1 MPRYTT
7 YGRLDSQQ
15 VDDGDTAFQRINS
28 RLRPDQLKPGEVAA
42 SQNGRMDVDGAWQVR
57 KGISVF
63 GLPITT
69 GTRALTVPF
78 YLYANKTISSA
89 TRATTTVTVTT
100 STAHG
105 FVSGTLVH
113 ILGLVG
119 SVAADG
125 NRTITSTGS
134 NTFTFTVAGA
144 TGSETYT
151 IAGTNHA
158 GAPILDDS
166 SINGVYGSCLF
177 SDPATNN
184 TEYIALATNSS
195 LNLVK
200 LSDGSSTQISYPS
213 GVTISTDVNLVQAF
227 NYLFIFRDGLTA
239 LQWDGNF
246 SSPTFVLV
254 DNGAYTQP
262 VIYQATNNTV
272 ISSGV
277 VTVTAS
283 GHTVQIGDLVRVS
296 DRGTT
301 GLNSL
306 EEYRVYDTTSTTFK
320 FKADCADSAATTV
333 AVGQRQS
340 IGLGFTHMP
349 CPDWAI
355 YHQRRLWM
363 PFKYLSTGT
372 SGSPTIT
379 ARNISDEIIAS
390 DILDQNTYDQIENQF
405 RIASGSADYL
415 VALQPFAEDNLIAFT
430 RNSIHLISGVGADL
444 GNAVVREITR
454 EVGCCARKSIAQVGS
469 KIMFLSDN
477 GVYGVEFDQLYN
489 LRGVSVPL
497 SEAINPTI
505 NNIDP
510 LYIDNAVG
518 IYHDNRYYL
527 AVTPK
532 GSTENN
538 MMLVYNF
545 LNDGWESVDYINQRG
560 WNIKNFIRA
569 GAGGLNSLYA
579 VNELGGIHLIDS
591 GTSAVDTLALAV
603 GEGTAQYSISSFL
616 NTRQYTFGTMDRKKF
631 NSYELH
637 IESASEIESDAIMTM
652 ETENLDGTEI
662 YGSISSIIG
671 APIPSGEDESIRG
684 RLGNKRA
691 YGAQIGVTPTT
702 GRPKI
707 RAVKITGMLAFSSTT
722 SAS

>member
-1 MPRYTT
+1 MPRYSS
-7 YGRLDSQQ
+7 YGRLDNQQ

-57 KGISVF
+57 KGISVY
-63 GLPITT
+63 GTPIVA
-69 GTRALTVPF
+69 GDAALILPF

-89 TRATTTVTVTT
+89 TRSITVVTVTT
-100 STAHG
+100 SAAHG
-105 FVSGTLVH
+105 FTSGTLVS
-113 ILGLVG
+113 ISGLTGTV
-119 SVAADG
+119 SPNG
-125 NRTITSTGS
+125 NRTITSTGA
-134 NTFTFTVAGA
+134 NTFTFTISGA
-144 TGSETYT
+144 TGSETYSGS
-151 IAGTNHA
+151 GTA
-158 GAPILDDS
+158 GAPILDDTAVNS
-166 SINGVYGSCLF
+166 VYGSCLF

-184 TEYIALATNSS
+184 TEYIAMATNST
-195 LNLVK
+195 LK
-200 LSDGSSTQISYPS
+200 LIKISDGSTTNIAYPAAVAISS
-213 GVTISTDVNLVQAF
+213 EVNLIQAF
-227 NYLFIFRDGLTA
+227 NYLFIFRNGLTA

-246 SSPTFVLV
+246 ASPTFTLV

-262 VIYQATNNTV
+262 VIYQANNNTV

-283 GHTVQIGDLVRVS
+283 GHTLVIGDLVRVS
-296 DRGTT
+296 DKGTT

-306 EEYRVYDTTSTTFK
+306 EEYRVYDTTATTFK
-320 FKADCADSAATTV
+320 FKADCVDSAATTV

-372 SGSPTIT
+372 SGNPTIT

-477 GVYGVEFDQLYN
+477 GVYGIEFDQLYN

-527 AVTPK
+527 AYTPK

-538 MMLVYNF
+538 TMIVYNF
-545 LNDGWESVDYINQRG
+545 LNDGWESIDSIRYAG
-560 WNIKNFIRA
+560 WNVKSFIRA
-569 GAGGLNSLYA
+569 GAGGLNSLYV
-579 VNELGGIHLIDS
+579 VNELGGIHLLES
-591 GTSAVDTLALAV
+591 GTSAVDTLALTV
-603 GEGTAQYSISSFL
+603 GGGSNVYRIDSGVT
-616 NTRQYTFGTMDRKKF
+616 TRQYTFGTMDRKKY

-637 IESASEIESDAIMTM
+637 VQSSDEIESDFNISL
-652 ETENLDGTEI
+652 ETENLDGLVS
-662 YGSISSIIG
+662 YGSASSIIG
-671 APIPSGEDESIRG
+671 GPIPSGEDESIRA

-691 YGAQIGVTPTT
+691 YGAQMIISPTT

-707 RAVKITGMLAFSSTT
+707 RAIKITGMLAFSSTT

>member
-1 MPRYTT
+1 MPRYSS

-57 KGISVF
+57 KGISVY
-63 GLPITT
+63 GTPIVA
-69 GTRALTVPF
+69 GDAALILPF

-89 TRATTTVTVTT
+89 TRSITVVTVTT
-100 STAHG
+100 SAAHG
-105 FVSGTLVH
+105 FTSGTLVS
-113 ILGLVG
+113 ISGLTGTVNPN
-119 SVAADG
+119 G
-125 NRTITSTGS
+125 NRTITSTGA
-134 NTFTFTVAGA
+134 NTFTFTISGA

-151 IAGTNHA
+151 GSGTA
-158 GAPILDDS
+158 GAPILDDTA
-166 SINGVYGSCLF
+166 INSVYGSCLF

-184 TEYIALATNSS
+184 TEYIAMATNST
-195 LNLVK
+195 LK
-200 LSDGSSTQISYPS
+200 LIKISDGSTTNIAYPAAVAISS
-213 GVTISTDVNLVQAF
+213 EVNLVQAF
-227 NYLFIFRDGLTA
+227 NYLFVFRNGLTA

-246 SSPTFVLV
+246 SSPTFTLV
-254 DNGAYTQP
+254 DNGTYTQP

-272 ISSGV
+272 IVSGV

-283 GHTVQIGDLVRVS
+283 GHTVEIGDLVRVS
-296 DRGTT
+296 DKGTT

-306 EEYRVYDTTSTTFK
+306 EEYRVYDTTATTFK

-333 AVGQRQS
+333 AVGKRQS

-363 PFKYLSTGT
+363 PFKYLSTGPASAGT
-372 SGSPTIT
+372 P
-379 ARNISDEIIAS
+379 RNISDEIISS

-405 RIASGSADYL
+405 RIASGGADYL

-477 GVYGVEFDQLYN
+477 GVYGIEFDQLYN

-505 NNIDP
+505 KTIDP

-527 AVTPK
+527 AYTPK

-538 MMLVYNF
+538 TMIVYNF
-545 LNDGWESVDYINQRG
+545 LNDGWESVDSIRYAG
-560 WNIKNFIRA
+560 WNVNSFIRA
-569 GAGGLNSLYA
+569 GAGGLNSLYV
-579 VNELGGIHLIDS
+579 VNELGGIHLLES
-591 GTSAVDTLALAV
+591 GTSAVDTLALTVGGGSNTYPIDSAV
-603 GEGTAQYSISSFL
+603 T
-616 NTRQYTFGTMDRKKF
+616 TRQYTFSTMDRKKY
-631 NSYELH
+631 NSYEIH
-637 IESASEIESDAIMTM
+637 AQSSDEIQSDFGIAL
-652 ETENLDGTEI
+652 ETENLDGVVN
-662 YGSISSIIG
+662 YGNISTIIG

-691 YGAQIGVTPTT
+691 YGAQMSILPTS

-707 RAVKITGMLAFSSTT
+707 RAIKITGMLAFSSTT

>member
-57 KGISVF
+57 KGISVY
-63 GLPITT
+63 GTPIVA
-69 GTRALTVPF
+69 GNSALILPF

-89 TRATTTVTVTT
+89 TRSITVVTVTT

-105 FVSGTLVH
+105 FTSGTLVS
-113 ILGLVG
+113 ISGLTGTV
-119 SVAADG
+119 SPNG
-125 NRTITSTGS
+125 NRTITSTGA
-134 NTFTFTVAGA
+134 NTFTFTISGA
-144 TGSETYT
+144 TGSETYSGS
-151 IAGTNHA
+151 GTA
-158 GAPILDDS
+158 GAPILDDTAVNS
-166 SINGVYGSCLF
+166 VYGSCLF

-184 TEYIALATNSS
+184 TEYIAMATNST
-195 LNLVK
+195 LK
-200 LSDGSSTQISYPS
+200 LIKISDGSTTNIAYPAAVAISEE
-213 GVTISTDVNLVQAF
+213 VNLVQAF
-227 NYLFIFRDGLTA
+227 NYLFIFRNGLTA

-246 SSPTFVLV
+246 ASPTFILV

-262 VIYQATNNTV
+262 VIYQANNNTV

-283 GHTVQIGDLVRVS
+283 GHTLVIGDLVRVS
-296 DRGTT
+296 DKGTT

-306 EEYRVYDTTSTTFK
+306 EEYRVYDTTATTFK
-320 FKADCADSAATTV
+320 FKADCVDSAATTV
-333 AVGQRQS
+333 AVGMRQS

-372 SGSPTIT
+372 SGNPTIT

-405 RIASGSADYL
+405 RIASGGADYL

-454 EVGCCARKSIAQVGS
+454 EVGCCARKSIAQIGS
-469 KIMFLSDN
+469 KILFLSDN
-477 GVYGVEFDQLYN
+477 GVYAIQFEDLYN

-505 NNIDP
+505 KNIDP

-527 AVTPK
+527 AYTPK

-538 MMLVYNF
+538 TMIVYNF
-545 LNDGWESVDYINQRG
+545 LNDGWESVDSIRYAG
-560 WNIKNFIRA
+560 WNVKSFIRA
-569 GAGGLNSLYA
+569 GAGGLNSLYV
-579 VNELGGIHLIDS
+579 VNELGGIHLLES
-591 GTSAVDTLALAV
+591 GTSAVDTLALTV
-603 GEGTAQYSISSFL
+603 GGGSNVYRIDSGVT
-616 NTRQYTFGTMDRKKF
+616 TRQYTFNTMDRKKY

-637 IESASEIESDAIMTM
+637 VQSSDEIESDFNISL
-652 ETENLDGTEI
+652 ETENLDGLVS
-662 YGSISSIIG
+662 YGSASSIVG
-671 APIPSGEDESIRG
+671 GPIPSGEDESIRA

-691 YGAQIGVTPTT
+691 YGAQMIISPTT

-707 RAVKITGMLAFSSTT
+707 RAIKITGMLAFSSTT

>member
-1 MPRYTT
+1 MPRYSS

-57 KGISVF
+57 KGISVY
-63 GLPITT
+63 GTPIVA
-69 GTRALTVPF
+69 GNSALTLPF
-78 YLYANKTISSA
+78 YLYDNRTISSA
-89 TRATTTVTVTT
+89 TRSITVVTVTT
-100 STAHG
+100 SAAHG
-105 FVSGTLVH
+105 FTSGTLVS
-113 ILGLVG
+113 ISGLTGTV
-119 SVAADG
+119 SPNG
-125 NRTITSTGS
+125 NRTITSTGA
-134 NTFTFTVAGA
+134 NTFTFTISGA
-144 TGSETYT
+144 TGSETYSGS
-151 IAGTNHA
+151 GTA
-158 GAPILDDS
+158 GAPILDDTAVNS
-166 SINGVYGSCLF
+166 VYGSCLF

-184 TEYIALATNSS
+184 TEYIAMATNST
-195 LNLVK
+195 LK
-200 LSDGSSTQISYPS
+200 LIKISDGSTTNIAYPAAVAISS
-213 GVTISTDVNLVQAF
+213 EVNLIQAF
-227 NYLFIFRDGLTA
+227 NYLFIFRNGLTA

-246 SSPTFVLV
+246 SSPTFTLV

-283 GHTVQIGDLVRVS
+283 GHTVAIGDLVRVS

-306 EEYRVYDTTSTTFK
+306 EEYRVYDTTATTFK

-372 SGSPTIT
+372 SGNPTIT

-405 RIASGSADYL
+405 RIASGGADYL

-477 GVYGVEFDQLYN
+477 GVYGIEFDQLYN

-505 NNIDP
+505 NSIDP

-527 AVTPK
+527 AYTPK

-538 MMLVYNF
+538 TMIVYNF
-545 LNDGWESVDYINQRG
+545 LNDGWESVDSIRYAG
-560 WNIKNFIRA
+560 WNVKSFIRA
-569 GAGGLNSLYA
+569 GAGGLNSLYV
-579 VNELGGIHLIDS
+579 VNELGGIHLLES
-591 GTSAVDTLALAV
+591 GTSAVDTLALTV
-603 GEGTAQYSISSFL
+603 GGGSNVYRIDSGVT
-616 NTRQYTFGTMDRKKF
+616 TRQYTFGTMDRKKY

-637 IESASEIESDAIMTM
+637 VQSSDEIESDFNISL
-652 ETENLDGTEI
+652 ETENLDGLVS
-662 YGSISSIIG
+662 YGSASSIVG
-671 APIPSGEDESIRG
+671 GPIPSGEDESIRA

-691 YGAQIGVTPTT
+691 YGAQMIISPTT

-707 RAVKITGMLAFSSTT
+707 RAIKITGMLAFSSTT

>member
-1 MPRYTT
+1 MPRYSS

-63 GLPITT
+63 GLPIAT

-89 TRATTTVTVTT
+89 TRATTTITVTT

-105 FVSGTLVH
+105 FVTGTLVS
-113 ILGLVG
+113 IAGLTGTVNPN
-119 SVAADG
+119 G

-134 NTFTFTVAGA
+134 NTFTFTISGS
-144 TGSETYT
+144 TGSETYGGSG
-151 IAGTNHA
+151 IA
-158 GAPILDDS
+158 GAPILDDNS
-166 SINGVYGSCLF
+166 VNGIYGSCLF

-195 LNLVK
+195 LSLIKV
-200 LSDGSSTQISYPS
+200 SDGSGTTINYPTAI
-213 GVTISTDVNLVQAF
+213 TISSEVNLVQAF

-246 SSPTFVLV
+246 SSPTFTLV

-262 VIYQATNNTV
+262 VIYQSTNNTV

-283 GHTVQIGDLVRVS
+283 GHTVAIGDLVRVS

-372 SGSPTIT
+372 SGNPTIT
-379 ARNISDEIIAS
+379 SRNISDEIIAS

-405 RIASGSADYL
+405 RIASGGADYL

-477 GVYGVEFDQLYN
+477 GVYGIEFDQLYN

-497 SEAINPTI
+497 SEAINPAI

-527 AVTPK
+527 AYTPK

-538 MMLVYNF
+538 TMIVYNF
-545 LNDGWESVDYINQRG
+545 LNDGWESIDYINRPG
-560 WNIKNFIRA
+560 WNIKNFIRT

-579 VNELGGIHLIDS
+579 VNDLGGIHLIDS

-603 GEGTAQYSISSFL
+603 GEGTSQYGISSL
-616 NTRQYTFGTMDRKKF
+616 LTTRQYTFGTMDRKKY

-637 IESASEIESDAIMTM
+637 IESAPEIQSDAIMSL

-662 YGSISSIIG
+662 YGNISTIIG
-671 APIPSGEDESIRG
+671 APVPSGEDESIRG

-691 YGAQIGVTPTT
+691 YGAQMSILPTS

-707 RAVKITGMLAFSSTT
+707 RAIKLTGMLAFSSTT

>member
-28 RLRPDQLKPGEVAA
+28 RLRSDQLKPGEVAV

-89 TRATTTVTVTT
+89 TRATITITVTT

-105 FVSGTLVH
+105 FITGTLVS
-113 ILGLVG
+113 IAGLTG
-119 SVAADG
+119 SVNPNG
-125 NRTITSTGS
+125 NRTITSTGA
-134 NTFTFTVAGA
+134 NTFTFTIAGS
-144 TGSETYT
+144 TGSETYGGSG
-151 IAGTNHA
+151 IA
-158 GAPILDDS
+158 GAPILDDNS
-166 SINGVYGSCLF
+166 VNGVYGSCLF

-195 LNLVK
+195 LSLVK
-200 LSDGSSTQISYPS
+200 LSDGSGTQISYPTA
-213 GVTISTDVNLVQAF
+213 VTISGEVNLVQAF

-246 SSPTFVLV
+246 ASPTFTLV

-262 VIYQATNNTV
+262 VIYQGTNNTV
-272 ISSGV
+272 IASGV

-283 GHTVQIGDLVRVS
+283 SHTVAIGDLVRVS

-306 EEYRVYDTTSTTFK
+306 EEYRVYDTTATTFK

-372 SGSPTIT
+372 SGNPTIT

-390 DILDQNTYDQIENQF
+390 DILDQNTYDQIENEF
-405 RIASGSADYL
+405 RIASGGADYL

-430 RNSIHLISGVGADL
+430 RNSIHLVSGVGADL

-454 EVGCCARKSIAQVGS
+454 EVGCAARKSIAQIGS
-469 KIMFLSDN
+469 KILFLSDN
-477 GVYGVEFDQLYN
+477 GVYAIQFEDLYN

-497 SEAINPTI
+497 SEAINPSI

-532 GSTENN
+532 GSTQNN
-538 MMLVYNF
+538 MMLIYNF
-545 LNDGWESVDYINQRG
+545 LNEGWESIDYINQPG

-603 GEGTAQYSISSFL
+603 GEGTAEYGINSAL
-616 NTRQYTFGTMDRKKF
+616 TTRQYTFGTMDRKKF
-631 NSYELH
+631 NSYELQV
-637 IESASEIESDAIMTM
+637 ESSPEIQSDAILLM
-652 ETENLDGTEI
+652 ETENLDSTEI
-662 YGSISSIIG
+662 YGNISTIIG

-691 YGAQIGVTPTT
+691 YGAQMNIVPTS

-707 RAVKITGMLAFSSTT
+707 RAFKITGMLAFSSTT

>member
-1 MPRYTT
+1 MPRYSS
-7 YGRLDSQQ
+7 YGRLDNQQ

-57 KGISVF
+57 KGISVY
-63 GLPITT
+63 GTPIVA
-69 GTRALTVPF
+69 GDAALILPF
-78 YLYANKTISSA
+78 YLYDNRTISSA
-89 TRATTTVTVTT
+89 TRSITVVTVTT

-105 FVSGTLVH
+105 FTSGTLVS
-113 ILGLVG
+113 ISGLTGTV
-119 SVAADG
+119 SPNG
-125 NRTITSTGS
+125 NRTITSTGA
-134 NTFTFTVAGA
+134 NTFTFTISGA
-144 TGSETYT
+144 TGSETYSGS
-151 IAGTNHA
+151 GTA
-158 GAPILDDS
+158 GAPILDDTAVNS
-166 SINGVYGSCLF
+166 VYGSCLF

-184 TEYIALATNSS
+184 TEYIAMATNST
-195 LNLVK
+195 LK
-200 LSDGSSTQISYPS
+200 LIKISDGSTTNIAYPAAVAISEE
-213 GVTISTDVNLVQAF
+213 VNLVQAF
-227 NYLFIFRDGLTA
+227 NYLFIFRNGLTA

-246 SSPTFVLV
+246 ASPTFILV

-272 ISSGV
+272 IASGV

-283 GHTVQIGDLVRVS
+283 GHTLVIGDLVRVS
-296 DRGTT
+296 DKGTT

-306 EEYRVYDTTSTTFK
+306 EEYRVYDTTATTFK
-320 FKADCADSAATTV
+320 FKADCVDSAATTV
-333 AVGQRQS
+333 AVGMRQS

-372 SGSPTIT
+372 SGNPTIT

-454 EVGCCARKSIAQVGS
+454 EVGCCARKSIAQIGS
-469 KIMFLSDN
+469 KILFLSDN
-477 GVYGVEFDQLYN
+477 GVYAIEFEDLYN
-489 LRGVSVPL
+489 LRGVSIPL

-505 NNIDP
+505 KNIDP

-527 AVTPK
+527 AYTPK

-538 MMLVYNF
+538 TMIVYNF
-545 LNDGWESVDYINQRG
+545 LNDGWESVDSIRYAG
-560 WNIKNFIRA
+560 WNVKSFIRA
-569 GAGGLNSLYA
+569 GAGGLNSLYV
-579 VNELGGIHLIDS
+579 VNELGGIHLLES
-591 GTSAVDTLALAV
+591 GTSAVDTLALTV
-603 GEGTAQYSISSFL
+603 GGGSNVYRIDSGVT
-616 NTRQYTFGTMDRKKF
+616 TRQYTFGTMDRKKY

-637 IESASEIESDAIMTM
+637 VQSSDEIESDFNISL
-652 ETENLDGTEI
+652 ETENLDGLVS
-662 YGSISSIIG
+662 YGSVSSIVG
-671 APIPSGEDESIRG
+671 GPIPSGEDESIRA

-691 YGAQIGVTPTT
+691 YGAQMIISPTT

-707 RAVKITGMLAFSSTT
+707 RAIKLTGMLAFSSTT

>member
-1 MPRYTT
+1 MPRYSS
-7 YGRLDSQQ
+7 YGRLDNQQ

-57 KGISVF
+57 KGISVY
-63 GLPITT
+63 GTPIVA
-69 GTRALTVPF
+69 GDAALILPF

-89 TRATTTVTVTT
+89 TRSITVVTVTT
-100 STAHG
+100 SAAHG
-105 FVSGTLVH
+105 FTSGTLVS
-113 ILGLVG
+113 ISGLTGTV
-119 SVAADG
+119 SPNG
-125 NRTITSTGS
+125 NRTITSTGA
-134 NTFTFTVAGA
+134 NTFTFTISGA
-144 TGSETYT
+144 TGSETYSGS
-151 IAGTNHA
+151 GTA
-158 GAPILDDS
+158 GAPILDDTAVNS
-166 SINGVYGSCLF
+166 VYGSCLF

-184 TEYIALATNSS
+184 TEYIAMATNST
-195 LNLVK
+195 LK
-200 LSDGSSTQISYPS
+200 LIKISDGSTTNIAYPAAVAISKE
-213 GVTISTDVNLVQAF
+213 VNLVQAF
-227 NYLFIFRDGLTA
+227 NYLFIFRNGLTA

-246 SSPTFVLV
+246 ASPTFILV

-272 ISSGV
+272 IASGV

-283 GHTVQIGDLVRVS
+283 GHTLVIGDLVRVS
-296 DRGTT
+296 DKGTT

-306 EEYRVYDTTSTTFK
+306 EEYRVYDTTATTFK
-320 FKADCADSAATTV
+320 FKADCVDSAATTV
-333 AVGQRQS
+333 AVGMRQS

-372 SGSPTIT
+372 SGNPTIT

-454 EVGCCARKSIAQVGS
+454 EVGCCARKSIAQIGS
-469 KIMFLSDN
+469 KILFLSDN
-477 GVYGVEFDQLYN
+477 GVYAIEFEDLYN
-489 LRGVSVPL
+489 LRGVSIPL

-505 NNIDP
+505 KNIDP

-527 AVTPK
+527 AYTPK

-538 MMLVYNF
+538 TMIVYNF
-545 LNDGWESVDYINQRG
+545 LNDGWESVDSIRYAG
-560 WNIKNFIRA
+560 WNVKSFIRA
-569 GAGGLNSLYA
+569 GAGGLNSLYV
-579 VNELGGIHLIDS
+579 VNELGGIHLLES
-591 GTSAVDTLALAV
+591 GTSAVDTLALTV
-603 GEGTAQYSISSFL
+603 GGGSNVYRIDSGVT
-616 NTRQYTFGTMDRKKF
+616 TRQYTFGTMDRKKY

-637 IESASEIESDAIMTM
+637 VQSSDEIESDFNISL
-652 ETENLDGTEI
+652 ETENLDGLVS
-662 YGSISSIIG
+662 YGSASSIVG
-671 APIPSGEDESIRG
+671 GPIPSGEDESIRA

-691 YGAQIGVTPTT
+691 YGAQMIISPTT

-707 RAVKITGMLAFSSTT
+707 RAIKITGMLAFSSTT

>member
-1 MPRYTT
+1 MPRYSS
-7 YGRLDSQQ
+7 YGRLDNQQ

-57 KGISVF
+57 KGISVY
-63 GLPITT
+63 GTPIVA
-69 GTRALTVPF
+69 GSLALTLPF
-78 YLYANKTISSA
+78 YLYDSRTISSA

-100 STAHG
+100 TAAHG
-105 FVSGTLVH
+105 FITGTLVY
-113 ILGLVG
+113 ISGLTGTV
-119 SVAADG
+119 VPNG
-125 NRTITSTGS
+125 NRTITSTGA
-134 NTFTFTVAGA
+134 NTFTFTIAGA
-144 TGSETYT
+144 TGSETYGGSGL
-151 IAGTNHA
+151 AGT
-158 GAPILDDS
+158 PILDDTAVNS
-166 SINGVYGSCLF
+166 VYGSCLF

-184 TEYIALATNSS
+184 TEYIAMATNST
-195 LNLVK
+195 LK
-200 LSDGSSTQISYPS
+200 LIKISDGTTTNIAYPAAVAIS
-213 GVTISTDVNLVQAF
+213 DEVNLVQAF
-227 NYLFIFRDGLTA
+227 NYLFVFRNGLTA

-246 SSPTFVLV
+246 ASPTFTLV

-262 VIYQATNNTV
+262 VIYQGTNNTV
-272 ISSGV
+272 IASGV

-283 GHTVQIGDLVRVS
+283 GHTVAIGDLVRVS

-306 EEYRVYDTTSTTFK
+306 EEYRVYDTTATTFK

-372 SGSPTIT
+372 SGNPTIT

-405 RIASGSADYL
+405 RIASGGADYL

-477 GVYGVEFDQLYN
+477 GVYGIEFDQLYN

-505 NNIDP
+505 NSIDP

-527 AVTPK
+527 AYTPK

-538 MMLVYNF
+538 TMIVYNF
-545 LNDGWESVDYINQRG
+545 LNDGWESVDSIRYAG
-560 WNIKNFIRA
+560 WNVKSFIRA
-569 GAGGLNSLYA
+569 GAGGLNSLYV
-579 VNELGGIHLIDS
+579 VNELGGIHLLES
-591 GTSAVDTLALAV
+591 GTSAVDTLALTV
-603 GEGTAQYSISSFL
+603 GGGSNVYRIDSGVT
-616 NTRQYTFGTMDRKKF
+616 TRQYTFGTMDRKKY

-637 IESASEIESDAIMTM
+637 VQSSDEIESDFNISL
-652 ETENLDGTEI
+652 ETENLDGLVS
-662 YGSISSIIG
+662 YGSASSIVG
-671 APIPSGEDESIRG
+671 GPIPSGEDESIRA

-691 YGAQIGVTPTT
+691 YGAQMIISPTT

-707 RAVKITGMLAFSSTT
+707 RAIKLTGMLAFSSTT

>member
-63 GLPITT
+63 GTPIVA
-69 GTRALTVPF
+69 GDSALILPF

-89 TRATTTVTVTT
+89 TRATTTVTITT

-105 FVSGTLVH
+105 FTSGTLVS
-113 ILGLVG
+113 ISGLTG
-119 SVAADG
+119 TISPNG

-134 NTFTFTVAGA
+134 NTFTFTISGA

-151 IAGTNHA
+151 GSGTA
-158 GAPILDDS
+158 GAPILDDTAVNS
-166 SINGVYGSCLF
+166 VYGSCLF

-184 TEYIALATNSS
+184 TEYIALATNST
-195 LNLVK
+195 LK
-200 LSDGSSTQISYPS
+200 LIKISDGTTTNIAYPAAVAIS
-213 GVTISTDVNLVQAF
+213 DEVNLIQAF
-227 NYLFIFRDGLTA
+227 NYLFIFRNGLTA

-246 SSPTFVLV
+246 SSPTFTLV

-296 DRGTT
+296 DKGTT

-405 RIASGSADYL
+405 RIASGGADYL

-505 NNIDP
+505 KTIDP

-527 AVTPK
+527 AFTPK

-538 MMLVYNF
+538 TMIVYNF
-545 LNDGWESVDYINQRG
+545 LNDGWESVDKINYAG
-560 WNIKNFIRA
+560 WNVKSFIRA
-569 GAGGLNSLYA
+569 GAGGLNSLYV
-579 VNELGGIHLIDS
+579 VNELGGIHLLES
-591 GTSAVDTLALAV
+591 GTSAVDTLALTV
-603 GEGTAQYSISSFL
+603 GGGSNVYSIDAGVT
-616 NTRQYTFGTMDRKKF
+616 TRQYTFGTMDRKKY
-631 NSYELH
+631 NSYEIH
-637 IESASEIESDAIMTM
+637 AQSSDEIESDFGVAL
-652 ETENLDGTEI
+652 ETENLDGI
-662 YGSISSIIG
+662 INYGNISSIIG
-671 APIPSGEDESIRG
+671 GPIPSGEDESIRA

-691 YGAQIGVTPTT
+691 YGAQMSISSST

-707 RAVKITGMLAFSSTT
+707 RAIKLTGMLAFSSTT

>member
-63 GLPITT
+63 GTPIVA
-69 GTRALTVPF
+69 GDSALILPF

-89 TRATTTVTVTT
+89 TRATTTVTITT
-100 STAHG
+100 STDHG
-105 FVSGTLVH
+105 FTSGTLVS
-113 ILGLVG
+113 ISGLTG
-119 SVAADG
+119 TISPNG

-134 NTFTFTVAGA
+134 NTFTFTISGA

-151 IAGTNHA
+151 GSGTA
-158 GAPILDDS
+158 GAPILDDTAVNS
-166 SINGVYGSCLF
+166 VYGSCLF

-184 TEYIALATNSS
+184 TEYIALATNST
-195 LNLVK
+195 LK
-200 LSDGSSTQISYPS
+200 LIKISDGTTTNIAYPAAVAIS
-213 GVTISTDVNLVQAF
+213 DEVNLIQAF
-227 NYLFIFRDGLTA
+227 NYLFIFRNGLTA

-246 SSPTFVLV
+246 SSPTFTLV

-296 DRGTT
+296 DKGTT

-405 RIASGSADYL
+405 RIASGGADYL

-505 NNIDP
+505 KTIDP

-527 AVTPK
+527 AFTPK

-538 MMLVYNF
+538 TMIVYNF
-545 LNDGWESVDYINQRG
+545 LNDGWESVDKINYAG
-560 WNIKNFIRA
+560 WNVKSFIRA
-569 GAGGLNSLYA
+569 GAGGLNSLYV
-579 VNELGGIHLIDS
+579 VNELGGIHLLES
-591 GTSAVDTLALAV
+591 GTSAVDTLALTV
-603 GEGTAQYSISSFL
+603 GGGSNVYSIDAGVT
-616 NTRQYTFGTMDRKKF
+616 TRQYTFGTMDRKKY
-631 NSYELH
+631 NSYEIH
-637 IESASEIESDAIMTM
+637 AQSSDEIESDFGVAL
-652 ETENLDGTEI
+652 ETENLDGI
-662 YGSISSIIG
+662 INYGNISSIIG
-671 APIPSGEDESIRG
+671 GPIPSGEDESIRA

-691 YGAQIGVTPTT
+691 YGAQMSISSST

-707 RAVKITGMLAFSSTT
+707 RAIKLTGMLAFSSTT

>member
-1 MPRYTT
+1 MPRYSS

-28 RLRPDQLKPGEVAA
+28 RLRPDQLKPGEVAV

-63 GLPITT
+63 GTPIVA
-69 GTRALTVPF
+69 GNSALTLPF

-89 TRATTTVTVTT
+89 SRVITVVTVTT

-105 FVSGTLVH
+105 FTSGTLVS
-113 ILGLVG
+113 ISGLTGTV
-119 SVAADG
+119 SPNG
-125 NRTITSTGS
+125 NRTITFTGA
-134 NTFTFTVAGA
+134 NTFTFTISGA
-144 TGSETYT
+144 TGSETYGGSG
-151 IAGTNHA
+151 IA
-158 GAPILDDS
+158 GAPILDDTS
-166 SINGVYGSCLF
+166 VNSVYGSCLF

-184 TEYIALATNSS
+184 TEYIAMATNST
-195 LNLVK
+195 LKLIK
-200 LSDGSSTQISYPS
+200 LSDGTTTNIAYPAAVAIS
-213 GVTISTDVNLVQAF
+213 DEVNLVQAF
-227 NYLFIFRDGLTA
+227 NYLFIFRNGLTA

-246 SSPTFVLV
+246 SSPTFILV

-262 VIYQATNNTV
+262 VIYQGTNNTV
-272 ISSGV
+272 IASGV

-283 GHTVQIGDLVRVS
+283 GHTVAIGDLVRVS
-296 DRGTT
+296 DKGTT

-306 EEYRVYDTTSTTFK
+306 EEYRVYDTTATTFK

-349 CPDWAI
+349 CPDWAV

-372 SGSPTIT
+372 SGNPTIT
-379 ARNISDEIIAS
+379 ARNISDEIVAS
-390 DILDQNTYDQIENQF
+390 DILDQNTYDQIENEF
-405 RIASGSADYL
+405 RIASGGADYL

-477 GVYGVEFDQLYN
+477 GVYGIEFDQLYN

-505 NNIDP
+505 KTIDP

-527 AVTPK
+527 AYTPK

-538 MMLVYNF
+538 TMIVYNF
-545 LNDGWESVDYINQRG
+545 LNDGWESVDSIRYAG
-560 WNIKNFIRA
+560 WNVKSFIRA
-569 GAGGLNSLYA
+569 GAGGLNSLYV
-579 VNELGGIHLIDS
+579 VNELGGIHLLES
-591 GTSAVDTLALAV
+591 GTSAVDTLALTV
-603 GEGTAQYSISSFL
+603 GGGSNVYRIDSGVT
-616 NTRQYTFGTMDRKKF
+616 TRQYTFGTMDRKKY

-637 IESASEIESDAIMTM
+637 VQSSDEIESDFNISL
-652 ETENLDGTEI
+652 ETENLDGLVS
-662 YGSISSIIG
+662 YGSASSIVG
-671 APIPSGEDESIRG
+671 GPIPSGEDESIRA

-691 YGAQIGVTPTT
+691 YGAQMIISPTT

-707 RAVKITGMLAFSSTT
+707 RAIKITGMLAFSSTT

>member
-1 MPRYTT
+1 MPRYSS

-63 GLPITT
+63 GAPITS

-89 TRATTTVTVTT
+89 TRSTITITVTT
-100 STAHG
+100 SAAHG
-105 FVSGTLVH
+105 FTSGTLVS
-113 ILGLVG
+113 IAGLTGTV
-119 SVAADG
+119 SPNG
-125 NRTITSTGS
+125 NRTITSTGA
-134 NTFTFTVAGA
+134 NTFTFTIAGS
-144 TGSETYT
+144 TGSETYGGSG
-151 IAGTNHA
+151 IA
-158 GAPILDDS
+158 GAPILDDN

-195 LNLVK
+195 LSLIK
-200 LSDGSSTQISYPS
+200 LSDGSATQISYPS
-213 GVTISTDVNLVQAF
+213 AVTISSKVNLIQAF

-246 SSPTFVLV
+246 SSPTFTLV

-283 GHTVQIGDLVRVS
+283 GHTVAIGDLVRVS

-320 FKADCADSAATTV
+320 FKADCPDSAATTV

-372 SGSPTIT
+372 PGNPTIT
-379 ARNISDEIIAS
+379 SRNISDEIIAS

-405 RIASGSADYL
+405 RIASGGADYL
-415 VALQPFAEDNLIAFT
+415 VALQSFAEDNLIAFT

-477 GVYGVEFDQLYN
+477 GVYGIEFDQLYN

-505 NNIDP
+505 NAIDP

-532 GSTENN
+532 GSTQNN

-545 LNDGWESVDYINQRG
+545 LNEGWESIDYINQPG

-569 GAGGLNSLYA
+569 GAGGLNNLYA
-579 VNELGGIHLIDS
+579 INELGGIHLIDS
-591 GTSAVDTLALAV
+591 GTAAVDTLALAV
-603 GEGTAQYSISSFL
+603 GEGTAQYGISSFL
-616 NTRQYTFGTMDRKKF
+616 TTRQYTFGTMDRKKF

-637 IESASEIESDAIMTM
+637 VESSPEIQSDAIMSL
-652 ETENLDGTEI
+652 ETENLDGTEV
-662 YGSISSIIG
+662 YGNISSIIG

-691 YGAQIGVTPTT
+691 YGAQMSILPTS

-707 RAVKITGMLAFSSTT
+707 RAIKLTGMLAFSSTI

>member
-28 RLRPDQLKPGEVAA
+28 RLRPDQLKPGEVAV

-57 KGISVF
+57 KGISVY
-63 GLPITT
+63 GTPIVAGDAALILP
-69 GTRALTVPF
+69 F
-78 YLYANKTISSA
+78 FLYANKTISSA
-89 TRATTTVTVTT
+89 SRVITVVTVTT
-100 STAHG
+100 SAAHG
-105 FVSGTLVH
+105 FTSGTLVS
-113 ILGLVG
+113 ISGLTGTV
-119 SVAADG
+119 SPNG

-134 NTFTFTVAGA
+134 TTFTFTISGA

-151 IAGTNHA
+151 GTGTA
-158 GAPILDDS
+158 GAPILDDTLVNS
-166 SINGVYGSCLF
+166 VYGSCLF

-184 TEYIALATNSS
+184 TEYIAMATNST
-195 LNLVK
+195 LK
-200 LSDGSSTQISYPS
+200 LIKISDGSTTNIAYPAAVSISS
-213 GVTISTDVNLVQAF
+213 EVNLVQAF
-227 NYLFIFRDGLTA
+227 NYLFIFRNGLTA

-246 SSPTFVLV
+246 ASPTFILV

-262 VIYQATNNTV
+262 VIYQANNNTV

-283 GHTVQIGDLVRVS
+283 GHTLVIGDLVRVS

-306 EEYRVYDTTSTTFK
+306 EEYRVYETNATTFK

-333 AVGQRQS
+333 AVGMRQS

-372 SGSPTIT
+372 SGNPTIT
-379 ARNISDEIIAS
+379 ARNISDEIVAS

-405 RIASGSADYL
+405 RIASGGADYL

-454 EVGCCARKSIAQVGS
+454 EVGCCARKSIAQIGS
-469 KIMFLSDN
+469 KILFLSDN
-477 GVYGVEFDQLYN
+477 GVYAIQFEDLYN

-505 NNIDP
+505 NAIDP

-527 AVTPK
+527 AFTPK

-538 MMLVYNF
+538 TMIVYNF
-545 LNDGWESVDYINQRG
+545 LNDGWESVDSIRYAG
-560 WNIKNFIRA
+560 WNVKSFIRA
-569 GAGGLNSLYA
+569 GAGGLNSLYV
-579 VNELGGIHLIDS
+579 VNELGGIHLLES
-591 GTSAVDTLALAV
+591 GTSAVDTLALTV
-603 GEGTAQYSISSFL
+603 GGGSNVYRIDSSVT
-616 NTRQYTFGTMDRKKF
+616 TRQYTFGTMDRKKF

-637 IESASEIESDAIMTM
+637 VQSSDEIESDFNISL
-652 ETENLDGTEI
+652 ETENLDGLVT
-662 YGSISSIIG
+662 YGNASSIVG
-671 APIPSGEDESIRG
+671 GPIPSGEDESIRA

-691 YGAQIGVTPTT
+691 YGAQMIISPTT

-707 RAVKITGMLAFSSTT
+707 RAIKITGMLAFSSTT

>member
-1 MPRYTT
+1 MPRYSS

-28 RLRPDQLKPGEVAA
+28 RLRPDQLKPGEVAV

-63 GLPITT
+63 GTPITS

-89 TRATTTVTVTT
+89 TRALTVVTVTT
-100 STAHG
+100 SAAHG
-105 FVSGTLVH
+105 FITGTLVS
-113 ILGLVG
+113 ISGLTGTVNPN
-119 SVAADG
+119 G
-125 NRTITSTGS
+125 NRSITSTGA
-134 NTFTFTVAGA
+134 NTFTFTIAGS
-144 TGSETYT
+144 TGSETYGGSG
-151 IAGTNHA
+151 IA
-158 GAPILDDS
+158 GAPILDDNS
-166 SINGVYGSCLF
+166 VNGVYGSCLF

-195 LNLVK
+195 LSLIK
-200 LSDGSSTQISYPS
+200 LSDGSGTQISYPS
-213 GVTISTDVNLVQAF
+213 AVTISSEVNLVQAF

-246 SSPTFVLV
+246 SSPTFTLV

-262 VIYQATNNTV
+262 VIYQGTNNTV

-283 GHTVQIGDLVRVS
+283 GHTVAIGDLVRVS

-320 FKADCADSAATTV
+320 FKADCADASATTV
-333 AVGQRQS
+333 AVGMRQS

-372 SGSPTIT
+372 SGNPTIT
-379 ARNISDEIIAS
+379 SRNISDEIVAS

-405 RIASGSADYL
+405 RIASGGADYL

-444 GNAVVREITR
+444 GNTVVREITR

-477 GVYGVEFDQLYN
+477 GVYGIEFDQLYN

-545 LNDGWESVDYINQRG
+545 LNEGWESIDYINQRG

-569 GAGGLNSLYA
+569 GAGGINNLYV

-591 GTSAVDTLALAV
+591 GTAAIDTLALAV
-603 GEGTAQYSISSFL
+603 GEGTAQYGISSFL
-616 NTRQYTFGTMDRKKF
+616 TTRQYTFGTMDRKKY

-637 IESASEIESDAIMTM
+637 IESAPEIQSDAIMSL
-652 ETENLDGTEI
+652 ETENLDGTEV
-662 YGSISSIIG
+662 YGNISTIIG
-671 APIPSGEDESIRG
+671 SPIPSGEDESIRG

-691 YGAQIGVTPTT
+691 YGAQMSILPTS

-707 RAVKITGMLAFSSTT
+707 RAIKLTGMLAFSSTT
-722 SAS
+722 SAA